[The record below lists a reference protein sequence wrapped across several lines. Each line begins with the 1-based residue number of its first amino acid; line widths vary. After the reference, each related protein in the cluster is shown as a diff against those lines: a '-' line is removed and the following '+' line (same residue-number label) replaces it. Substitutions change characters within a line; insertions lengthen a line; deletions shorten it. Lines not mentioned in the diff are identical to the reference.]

1 MRQFRIFMSVTA
13 AAALVL
19 VANVAGAAAEQRTA
33 VLTAFAPEFQ
43 AIKARMAD
51 LSERTERGAHY
62 LFGTLGGKPIIVGQ
76 TGISMVNAAM
86 NTQLLIDLFQ
96 PKSIVVS
103 GIAGGVNPELR
114 VGDVSVPAQWGQ
126 YLEAVYARKNAD
138 GSYTVPPFFSRD
150 IPNYGMIFPQGV
162 AVWRGDH
169 GTQRRVW
176 FDVDAAM
183 LAAAA
188 RAAGSVDLLNCGAND
203 NCLEHSPAI
212 RTGGRGV
219 SGQAFVDNA
228 DFRTW
233 VQETFQADALDM
245 ESAAVATVAFAND
258 TPFIAVR
265 SMSDLAGGEA
275 DLNAME
281 VFFGVAAENAARTVE
296 ALVRELPDN
305 R

>member
-1 MRQFRIFMSVTA
+1 MRTFTKTMKSL
-13 AAALVL
+13 ALAVMVL
-19 VANVAGAAAEQRTA
+19 ATGPVSAAAEQRTA

-43 AIKARMAD
+43 AIKARMTGLA
-51 LSERTERGAHY
+51 ERTERGAHY
-62 LFGTLGGKPIIVGQ
+62 LFGTLGGKPVIVGQ

-103 GIAGGVNPELR
+103 GIAGGVTPELR
-114 VGDVSVPAQWGQ
+114 IGDVAVPAQWGQ
-126 YLEAVYARKNAD
+126 YLEAVFARENED
-138 GSYTVPPFFSRD
+138 GSYTIPPFFSRD

-162 AVWRGDH
+162 AVWRGEL
-169 GTQRRVW
+169 GKKRRVW
-176 FDVDAAM
+176 FDVDAKM
-183 LAAAA
+183 MQAAN
-188 RAAGSVDLLNCGAND
+188 RAAGSVALLQCGAKA
-203 NCLEHSPAI
+203 NCLPHGPAI

-219 SGQAFVDNA
+219 SGQAFVDNN
-228 DFRTW
+228 DFRNW
-233 VQETFQADALDM
+233 VLDTFQADALDM

-265 SMSDLAGGEA
+265 SMSDLAGGEVNA
-275 DLNAME
+275 NAME

-296 ALVRELPDN
+296 ALVRELPED